1 MGEIRTGFLA
11 PSPTSFNFSTPGC
24 DFKNNLRIA
33 TCRMSPWGR
42 KRAWELVP
50 VVTCSIGLARLREDA
65 GLNVGDLRPPPPPGL
80 SVLVMSSLPRRSVSL
95 ILLSISWLSRT
106 ACCPDRAGL
115 SKPIKGGRDL
125 AWLSS
130 GLACMPAPRCREAP
144 SLAHPLAARG
154 LALTTAFPG
163 LKLSSVKEYLKISI
177 VK

>member
-1 MGEIRTGFLA
+1 MREIRTGFLA

-50 VVTCSIGLARLREDA
+50 VVTCSIGLVHLPEDA
-65 GLNVGDLRPPPPPGL
+65 GLNAGDLRPRPGL

-106 ACCPDRAGL
+106 ACCPHRARL

-130 GLACMPAPRCREAP
+130 GLACVPVPRCREAP
-144 SLAHPLAARG
+144 SLVSPPSQLEG
-154 LALTTAFPG
+154 LLLLLPF
-163 LKLSSVKEYLKISI
+163 LDLSSAQLGNTLKFPL
-177 VK
+177 